1 MIGMMKAN
9 KKPFTLIELMVA
21 FFILTFALSSI
32 VVIIHRYSKSY
43 FNATCIEKAVL
54 LARSKMEEV
63 RLNSA
68 EMFPSGSSEKF
79 TDNPGYFWSI
89 QRNRRDA
96 SDKFLFEIITVSVRY
111 PLADGDKGDISLQLL
126 LLQEK
131 DDANVSL

>member
-1 MIGMMKAN
+1 MVRMN
-9 KKPFTLIELMVA
+9 SNRKPFSLIELMVA
-21 FFILTFALSSI
+21 FFILAFALSSI
-32 VVIIHRYSKSY
+32 VVIIHRYSNSY

-79 TDNPGYFWSI
+79 KDNPGYSWTV
-89 QRNRRDA
+89 QRNRKDA
-96 SDKFLFEIITVSVRY
+96 SDKFLFEFITVSVFY
-111 PLADGDKGDISLQLL
+111 PQADGDKGNISLQLL

-131 DDANVSL
+131 DDDNVSL